1 MKNKEAEIFFHI
13 EIFQCRLFRNFN
25 TGGDPQLL
33 SKIRFV
39 FLSLIF
45 YFQVS
50 GQQAPLSSNAIF
62 APIVT
67 ATCRA
72 GLMTVKVETL
82 DNFLGVVQSRDYRK
96 PECSGYGENS
106 KITYLRVNML
116 AKSSDPEYCGVFINE
131 VRMIIPMFSFC
142 HRFSFNESTVIPR
155 LARFLWQP
163 KNRVRWNSCYAS
175 LYYDLKKFQKIF
187 A

>member
-1 MKNKEAEIFFHI
+1 MQTLMSNRTLKPETP
-13 EIFQCRLFRNFN
+13 QCRQKSDLFSY
-25 TGGDPQLL
+25 L
-33 SKIRFV
+33 IRP
-39 FLSLIF
+39 LIF

-50 GQQAPLSSNAIF
+50 GQQALSSNAIF

-131 VRMIIPMFSFC
+131 VRLLCISYM
-142 HRFSFNESTVIPR
+142 
-155 LARFLWQP
+155 
-163 KNRVRWNSCYAS
+163 
-175 LYYDLKKFQKIF
+175 QKIF
-187 A
+187 

>member
-1 MKNKEAEIFFHI
+1 MQNLQKLLNPETP
-13 EIFQCRLFRNFN
+13 QCRQKSDLFSY
-25 TGGDPQLL
+25 LIKL
-33 SKIRFV
+33 
-39 FLSLIF
+39 LIF

-50 GQQAPLSSNAIF
+50 GQQALSSNAIF

-96 PECSGYGENS
+96 PDCSGYGENS

-131 VRMIIPMFSFC
+131 VRLFSFC
-142 HRFSFNESTVIPR
+142 KHFHT
-155 LARFLWQP
+155 
-163 KNRVRWNSCYAS
+163 
-175 LYYDLKKFQKIF
+175 KKYS
-187 A
+187 

>member
-25 TGGDPQLL
+25 NGGDPNCCQKSDLFSYL
-33 SKIRFV
+33 IRP
-39 FLSLIF
+39 LIF

-142 HRFSFNESTVIPR
+142 HRFSFNESTTI
-155 LARFLWQP
+155 QYMY
-163 KNRVRWNSCYAS
+163 CGG
-175 LYYDLKKFQKIF
+175 
-187 A
+187 

>member
-1 MKNKEAEIFFHI
+1 MRVI
-13 EIFQCRLFRNFN
+13 Q
-25 TGGDPQLL
+25 
-33 SKIRFV
+33 V
-39 FLSLIF
+39 FSLLIF
-45 YFQVS
+45 LFWTTTEQVS

-131 VRMIIPMFSFC
+131 QKSDGDEFSVAIAVRLHKTLELAGDKFYMITCGKAGFQNTRNETSLVNLELIRGQDKVQQVIYGQEYKLRAYFS
-142 HRFSFNESTVIPR
+142 
-155 LARFLWQP
+155 QP
-163 KNRVRWNSCYAS
+163 DGN
-175 LYYDLKKFQKIF
+175 
-187 A
+187 

>member
-1 MKNKEAEIFFHI
+1 M
-13 EIFQCRLFRNFN
+13 
-25 TGGDPQLL
+25 L

-131 VRMIIPMFSFC
+131 VRMIIRMFSFC
-142 HRFSFNESTVIPR
+142 HRFSFNESTTIQHTVEDNFEQKNVLLEQSALISR
-155 LARFLWQP
+155 IM
-163 KNRVRWNSCYAS
+163 KNRPNSRKNSNES
-175 LYYDLKKFQKIF
+175 LKLQPYIKKVVYPYNATRNI
-187 A
+187 ATSV